1 MQQNPNTPDTKNFLI
16 AITASLLILFGYQTF
31 WAGPREKERQAAVK
45 AQQAQLAKNPNAT
58 APSATAVEKIVP
70 RDQALKMTQR
80 VQIDAPLVKGSIS
93 TFGSR
98 LDDISLKNYK
108 QTIEKN
114 SPDVTLLSPQGSEFG
129 YYAAYGWADVN
140 NSNVNVP
147 TPNTIWKVV
156 SGTTLTP
163 TTPVTLEYDNGQGI
177 KFTRKIEI
185 DKGYVF
191 TFTDS
196 VTNTGTAAVK
206 LQPYGVVRRFEEP
219 PPAKSGANH
228 QGTVGVIDDKLSR
241 LNYRELKKGKSVDL
255 SSDKGWLGFSDEYW
269 LVSLLPKQG
278 ETFKANM
285 KAEDLGNKKYI
296 YETSFFG
303 SAHDIG
309 AGQTIS
315 NVEHIYSG
323 AKDTN
328 TLEAYGKQLN
338 LPRFE
343 DAIDWGKLWFITK
356 PFHWFLIFLDKN
368 IGSLGLAILAF
379 TVVVKVAT
387 FPLVYQSYKS
397 FAKMRDLGPK
407 MKEIQEKYKDDK
419 QKQQQATLEFYQK
432 EKVNPVAGC
441 IPMIMT
447 MPIFLALYK
456 TLSVAIELRHAP
468 FYGWI
473 KDLSAKDPTS
483 ILNLFGLLPYDP
495 SHIPLIGVALGIGIW
510 PILYGL
516 SMVLL
521 QKMQS
526 TAPQT
531 DPTMQQV
538 MTLMPIMFT
547 FMFASFSSGL
557 VIYYTWSN
565 LLTIVQQYVIA
576 KRQGSSTPID
586 EFFAKLKQKKGA

>member
-1 MQQNPNTPDTKNFLI
+1 
-16 AITASLLILFGYQTF
+16 LFGYQTF

-45 AQQAQLAKNPNAT
+45 AQQEQAVKTPSANTTAAPNA
-58 APSATAVEKIVP
+58 VDKIIP
-70 RDQALKMTQR
+70 RDAALKLSQR
-80 VQIDAPLVKGSIS
+80 VQIDAPLLKGSIS

-114 SPDVTLLSPQGSEFG
+114 SPNVTLLSPQGAEYG
-129 YYAAYGWADVN
+129 YYASYGWADAN

-147 TPNTIWKVV
+147 TPNTVWKVV

-163 TTPVTLEYDNGQGI
+163 TAPVVLEYDNGQGL

-196 VTNTGTAAVK
+196 VTNTGAAAVK
-206 LQPYGVVRRFEEP
+206 LQPYGILRRFDEP
-219 PPAKSGANH
+219 PAAKSGANH
-228 QGTVGVIDDKLSR
+228 QGTVGILADKLSR
-241 LNYRELKKGKSVDL
+241 LTYHDLKKGKSVDI
-255 SSDKGWLGFSDEYW
+255 SSNNGWLGFSDEYW

-303 SAHDIG
+303 SAHDIA
-309 AGQTIS
+309 AGQTIT

-323 AKDTN
+323 AKDDN
-328 TLEAYGKQLN
+328 TLQAYGKQLN

-356 PFHWFLIFLDKN
+356 PFHWFLIYLDKT

-407 MKEIQEKYKDDK
+407 MKEIQEKFKDDK

-456 TLSVAIELRHAP
+456 TLSIAIELRHAP
-468 FYGWI
+468 FYGWV
-473 KDLSAKDPTS
+473 KDLSAKDPS
-483 ILNLFGLLPYDP
+483 NIFNLFGALPFN
-495 SHIPLIGVALGIGIW
+495 SHDIPFLEAILTMPVLGGLVGIGLW

-586 EFFAKLKQKKGA
+586 EFFAKLKEKKGA

>member
-1 MQQNPNTPDTKNFLI
+1 M
-16 AITASLLILFGYQTF
+16 
-31 WAGPREKERQAAVK
+31 
-45 AQQAQLAKNPNAT
+45 
-58 APSATAVEKIVP
+58 
-70 RDQALKMTQR
+70 
-80 VQIDAPLVKGSIS
+80 
-93 TFGSR
+93 
-98 LDDISLKNYK
+98 
-108 QTIEKN
+108 
-114 SPDVTLLSPQGSEFG
+114 
-129 YYAAYGWADVN
+129 
-140 NSNVNVP
+140 
-147 TPNTIWKVV
+147 
-156 SGTTLTP
+156 
-163 TTPVTLEYDNGQGI
+163 
-177 KFTRKIEI
+177 
-185 DKGYVF
+185 
-191 TFTDS
+191 
-196 VTNTGTAAVK
+196 
-206 LQPYGVVRRFEEP
+206 
-219 PPAKSGANH
+219 
-228 QGTVGVIDDKLSR
+228 
-241 LNYRELKKGKSVDL
+241 
-255 SSDKGWLGFSDEYW
+255 
-269 LVSLLPKQG
+269 
-278 ETFKANM
+278 
-285 KAEDLGNKKYI
+285 LGNI
-296 YETSFFG
+296 QRSF
-303 SAHDIG
+303 IG
-309 AGQTIS
+309 
-315 NVEHIYSG
+315 N
-323 AKDTN
+323 
-328 TLEAYGKQLN
+328 
-338 LPRFE
+338 
-343 DAIDWGKLWFITK
+343 WGKLWFITK

-586 EFFAKLKQKKGA
+586 EFFTKLKQKKGA